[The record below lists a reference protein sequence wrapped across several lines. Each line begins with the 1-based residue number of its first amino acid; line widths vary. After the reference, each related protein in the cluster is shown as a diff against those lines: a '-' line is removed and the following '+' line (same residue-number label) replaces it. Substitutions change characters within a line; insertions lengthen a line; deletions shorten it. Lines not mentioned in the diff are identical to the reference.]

1 MLMKSFTRICGL
13 LMAPLIG
20 ADVLVGGGGAT
31 APLPGAPTDDSCR
44 SPGKGMPH
52 FDPVVLAALY
62 GDGYITRSQYDRV
75 KAGTLSI
82 EDLEITAVQLQRLR
96 CQDGGASVLPYDP
109 HNDPDLK
116 PKISNVPA
124 GTTVEF
130 TTGHAPT
137 DRVHKLT
144 IDTGNAAIAAA
155 AIVATVTFAEE
166 YVDPAS
172 GKPIAPAVYVSPTS
186 AEGTWRVQNVTSKSY
201 DLITDSGVG
210 GNEIFEASV
219 LIEPAR
225 RI

>member
-1 MLMKSFTRICGL
+1 MKSFHRMTIA

-20 ADVLVGGGGAT
+20 ADVLVGGGGGT
-31 APLPGAPTDDSCR
+31 APLPGTPNDDTCR

-52 FDPVVLAALY
+52 FDPVVLASLY
-62 GDGYITRSQYDRV
+62 GDGHITRSQYDRV

-82 EDLEITAVQLQRLR
+82 EDLEITAEQLQRLR
-96 CQDGGASVLPYDP
+96 CQDGGAAVPAYDP
-109 HNDPDLK
+109 HFDPDLK
-116 PKISNVPA
+116 PTISNVPA
-124 GTTVEF
+124 GTDVTF
-130 TTGHAPT
+130 STGHAPT
-137 DRVHKLT
+137 DRAHKLT

-155 AIVATVTFAEE
+155 AIVSTVTFAEE
-166 YVDPAS
+166 YVDPVS
-172 GKPIAPAVYVSPTS
+172 GKAVAPMVYVSPTS

-219 LIEPAR
+219 LVEPAR

>member
-1 MLMKSFTRICGL
+1 MRKFHTMAFA
-13 LMAPLIG
+13 LMAPLFG

-31 APLPGAPTDDSCR
+31 APLPGTPTDDTCR

-52 FDPVVLAALY
+52 FDPVVLASIY

-82 EDLEITAVQLQRLR
+82 DDLEITAEQLQRLR
-96 CQDGGASVLPYDP
+96 CQDGGAAIERYDP
-109 HNDPDLK
+109 HFDPDLK
-116 PKISNVPA
+116 PTISNVPA
-124 GTTVEF
+124 GTAVTF

-166 YVDPAS
+166 YVDPVS
-172 GKPIAPAVYVSPTS
+172 GKPIAPAVLVSPTS
-186 AEGTWRVQNVTSKSY
+186 ADGTWRVATVTSKGY

-210 GNEIFEASV
+210 ANDLMEVSV
-219 LIEPAR
+219 LVESAR